1 MALINCSRFDEDE
14 DKLESLSHGVL
25 WRSGVRRCWRKF
37 RNRVMDACRKRGHAV
52 DIQVVFKYNVTWRER
67 GDAKRRKPTG
77 EVSLTS

>member
-14 DKLESLSHGVL
+14 GKSESLSVL

-37 RNRVMDACRKRGHAV
+37 RNRVMDACQKRGYAA
-52 DIQVVFKYNVTWRER
+52 DIQVVFKYNVTWCER